1 LREFGPLRGFFFFII
16 IIIILIRFLKTSFLN
31 TERVEDRVFGKE
43 REKRGKKVSKLI
55 NYKIINHK

>member
-16 IIIILIRFLKTSFLN
+16 IIIILIRFLKTSFSN

-43 REKRGKKVSKLI
+43 REKRGKKQYP
-55 NYKIINHK
+55 N

>member
-1 LREFGPLRGFFFFII
+1 MREFGPLRGFFFFI

-43 REKRGKKVSKLI
+43 REKREKKYP
-55 NYKIINHK
+55 N